1 MQTKSPIKLLLYKK
15 FDMTQNMEP
24 EDQDNVQAGQNQTD
38 PSSEQNEQS
47 ATENHRPLTTQGTQ
61 EEIEENLGG
70 TTNLSLDQLKKEG
83 DAGH

>member
-1 MQTKSPIKLLLYKK
+1 MIHNIEPEN
-15 FDMTQNMEP
+15 QNMEQD
-24 EDQDNVQAGQNQTD
+24 DQAQKRLASEESQSDNE
-38 PSSEQNEQS
+38 SNES
-47 ATENHRPLTTQGTQ
+47 NKKPLTTQGTQ

>member
-1 MQTKSPIKLLLYKK
+1 
-15 FDMTQNMEP
+15 MTQEMEQEDKRP
-24 EDQDNVQAGQNQTD
+24 EQQEQGPAGQPGESTAD
-38 PSSEQNEQS
+38 ATRSE
-47 ATENHRPLTTQGTQ
+47 ALPAKPLTTQGTQ